1 MASGQHPQGNRSL
14 QRWLHFWGMPLMVDE
29 CLRCLLTI
37 GCSSH
42 QGTPGTQC
50 HVEDVHTENLHQED
64 VTAQERSSASTLTV
78 EKEKHETL
86 SIPMSLG
93 TLNHFPRYVAPVM
106 LQEPLGFLPFRTRM
120 LRKTGSPARLMLYC
134 LCSLIALLSWLK
146 KK

>member
-1 MASGQHPQGNRSL
+1 MASGHHAWGNKSL
-14 QRWLHFWGMPLMVDE
+14 HRWLLCWGTPMMVGKW
-29 CLRCLLTI
+29 LRWLLAV

-42 QGTPGTQC
+42 LGTRGTRH
-50 HVEDVHTENLHQED
+50 HVEDARTEEPHQEN

-78 EKEKHETL
+78 EKEKPETL

-93 TLNHFPRYVAPVM
+93 TLNHFPRYVAPTM

-120 LRKTGSPARLMLYC
+120 LRKTGSAARLMLYC

-146 KK
+146 K

>member
-1 MASGQHPQGNRSL
+1 
-14 QRWLHFWGMPLMVDE
+14 MVVNG
-29 CLRCLLTI
+29 LRCLLTV

-42 QGTPGTQC
+42 RGAPGTQC
-50 HVEDVHTENLHQED
+50 HVEDAHTEKLHQED
-64 VTAQERSSASTLTV
+64 ITAQERSSASTLTV
-78 EKEKHETL
+78 EKEKRETL
-86 SIPMSLG
+86 SIPMRLG
-93 TLNHFPRYVAPVM
+93 TLNHFPRYVAPAM